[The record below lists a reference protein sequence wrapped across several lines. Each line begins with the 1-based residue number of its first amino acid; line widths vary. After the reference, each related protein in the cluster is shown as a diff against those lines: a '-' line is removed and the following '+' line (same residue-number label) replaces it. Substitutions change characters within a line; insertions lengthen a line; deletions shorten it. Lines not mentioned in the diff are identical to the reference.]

1 MMKQKSVYSPS
12 LNAIYPAEYYSY
24 YDTAGVWPTDG
35 IEISDEDAVLFNGG
49 NEPSGK
55 MVSMVDGKLCWIDRP
70 VPVLTTEELIA
81 RAEQQKQTLR
91 QTADAE
97 IGWRQDAVDTGI
109 ATAEEAVALAE
120 WKKYRVILMRV
131 DISKAPDIEWPT
143 TPDSLG

>member
-55 MVSMVDGKLCWIDRP
+55 MVSMVDGKLCWIARP
-70 VPVLTTEELIA
+70 APVLTTEELIA

-91 QTADAE
+91 QTADTE
-97 IGWRQDAVDTGI
+97 IDWRKYAVDKGI
-109 ATAEEAVALAE
+109 ATDAEKAALDE
-120 WKKYRVILMRV
+120 WNMFRVLLMRI
-131 DISKAPDIEWPT
+131 DTSKAPDIEWP
-143 TPDSLG
+143 PVPH